1 VQVLAGGSSVDVA
14 QPAETQRSLGAGA
27 GMAALPPV
35 AFEQKVTLAKRMVNQ
50 DPRQVAQVVKGWV
63 AEDGS

>member
-1 VQVLAGGSSVDVA
+1 
-14 QPAETQRSLGAGA
+14 
-27 GMAALPPV
+27 MAALPPV